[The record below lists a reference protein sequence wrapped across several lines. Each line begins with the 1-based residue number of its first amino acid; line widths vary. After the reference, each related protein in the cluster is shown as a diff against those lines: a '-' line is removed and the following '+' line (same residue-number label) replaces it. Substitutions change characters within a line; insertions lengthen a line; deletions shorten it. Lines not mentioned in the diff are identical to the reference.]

1 MKVGVIGLGTMG
13 QPIARR
19 IARAGHEVLAWN
31 RTSGRADGLPADTA
45 VAVRTAGEACQS
57 EIVIT
62 VLSDDAAVEAVMFDG
77 GRLLTTG
84 MPGLIHVCMS
94 TISDKLARK
103 LAAAHEAASQAYVS
117 APVFGPPDAAAT
129 GRLLVVAGGPR
140 SAVDRVRPLL
150 ELLGRVQHISEDPAA
165 ANVVKS
171 AGNFLMAAVVE
182 SLRDAM
188 LIVHGAGVDPREFA
202 GIVTQSLFPTP
213 VYQYLGGLLAARQAQ
228 GGTAVPNPF
237 LRGAEQCAGTA
248 EQQGVDAP
256 LVTHI
261 DRQSAGRK
269 AMPSPAGQATPLPS
283 RPQ

>member
-1 MKVGVIGLGTMG
+1 VKVGVIGLGTMG

-19 IARAGHEVLAWN
+19 IARAGHEILAWN
-31 RTSGRADGLPADTA
+31 RTPGRTDSLPADAA
-45 VAVRTAGEACQS
+45 VAVRTAGEACQA
-57 EIVIT
+57 ELVIT
-62 VLSDDAAVEAVMFDG
+62 VLSDDTAVEAVMFDG

-94 TISDKLARK
+94 TISDQLARR
-103 LAAAHEAASQAYVS
+103 LAATHEAAGQAYIS
-117 APVFGPPDAAAT
+117 APVFGPPDAAAA
-129 GRLLVVAGGPR
+129 GRLLIAAGGPR
-140 SAVDRVRPLL
+140 NAVERVRMVL
-150 ELLGRVQHISEDPAA
+150 EVLGRVQYISEDPAA

-228 GGTAVPNPF
+228 GGARVPNPF
-237 LRGAEQCAGTA
+237 LRGAEQCADTA
-248 EQQGVDAP
+248 RKQGVDAP
-256 LVTHI
+256 LVSHI
-261 DRQSAGRK
+261 CGRGRGST
-269 AMPSPAGQATPLPS
+269 A
-283 RPQ
+283 